1 MCGYGLTNSTTWKDA
16 NVIAGGDCTGGSHR
30 EVIVRWSD
38 GETTLCTDTS
48 TTLGREHMLV
58 PPKAG

>member
-1 MCGYGLTNSTTWKDA
+1 
-16 NVIAGGDCTGGSHR
+16 
-30 EVIVRWSD
+30 VRWSD
-38 GETTLCTDTS
+38 GETTLYTDTT